1 MAPHVPLD
9 LVQPA
14 HGLPKTLAHARPL
27 VGSSQ
32 PPTSCRSPIL
42 SPDCLAE
49 GKAPIAGVTPW
60 LRALPA
66 RCQELFL
73 DAVLVSDRRPSSTGI
88 WDVILAAIHTPPSC
102 AANQVAL
109 AQFFTPSDVALY
121 SAFGLLSNYKGE
133 RVFDPCAGH
142 GSLLIA
148 AALVL
153 AEKNG
158 LTGTRL
164 VSKIHGCEIDPATRA
179 IAIDSLTAVLD
190 ILAPGIGPTNL
201 KGQLETQITL
211 GDFNQYPIHELA
223 NCCVI
228 SNPPYKEGPT
238 GNVWIPIAEK
248 LVTADIAAISLI
260 VPVAIATSK
269 RTQPL
274 RNMLFEKFS
283 TIKAFHHEIRPRP
296 LFRSVDQ
303 RISIV
308 TATKTDSTQRE
319 YITTGFLRHR
329 AGERLAVWQAPETRL
344 AQSDCGCVF
353 PKVAPTDMD
362 FFREFGAGSQRVCI
376 ADLGL
381 NTGEDVWV
389 RTTGRYHLLAQYA
402 RPPEVTSKWK
412 KLRVPVQ
419 IVAQFVNAFSN
430 GDLLRWWQIFGDGRD
445 ISITALQHGY
455 GVRR

>member
-1 MAPHVPLD
+1 MAPHAPLV
-9 LVQPA
+9 LVQP
-14 HGLPKTLAHARPL
+14 
-27 VGSSQ
+27 
-32 PPTSCRSPIL
+32 
-42 SPDCLAE
+42 SPDRPNALVAD
-49 GKAPIAGVTPW
+49 GGAPLGFVKPW
-60 LRALPA
+60 LKALPA

-73 DAVLVSDRRPSSTGI
+73 DAVLVSDRRPSSTGR
-88 WDVILAAIHTPPSC
+88 WDGILAAIHTPPSC
-102 AANQVAL
+102 ATTQVAL

-133 RVFDPCAGH
+133 QVFDPCAGH

-153 AEKNG
+153 AEKEG
-158 LTGTRL
+158 LTGARL

-179 IAIDSLTAVLD
+179 IAIDSLATVLA
-190 ILAPGIGPTNL
+190 ILAPDIGATNI
-201 KGQLETQITL
+201 KSQLENQITL

-223 NCCVI
+223 NCRVI

-248 LVTADIAAISLI
+248 LVKADIAAISLI

-274 RNMLFEKFS
+274 RSMLFEKFS

-319 YITTGFLRHR
+319 YITTGFLRHK
-329 AGERLAVWQAPETRL
+329 AGERLSVWQAPETRL
-344 AQSDCGCVF
+344 VQSDCGCVF
-353 PKVAPTDMD
+353 PKVAPTDMA
-362 FFREFGAGSQRVCI
+362 FFREFSAGGPRVRI
-376 ADLGL
+376 ADLGR
-381 NTGEDVWV
+381 NPGEDVWV
-389 RTTGRYHLLAQYA
+389 RTTGRYHLLAQHA
-402 RPPEVTSKWK
+402 RPTEVTSKWK
-412 KLRVPVQ
+412 KLRVPTQ
-419 IVAQFVNAFSN
+419 IAAQFVNAFSN

-445 ISITALQHGY
+445 ISITALQYAY
-455 GVRR
+455 GVQP